1 MVAPRFLSVNQAAA
15 RACVCDTVVRAW
27 VAAGLLPAFRLGMPG
42 RRGKIMIDPDDLD
55 QCLASFKTTA
65 TPPPARPNGSCARPT
80 PRPSSPHLKR
90 LSLD

>member
-1 MVAPRFLSVNQAAA
+1 MVAPRFLSVTEAAA

-42 RRGKIMIDPDDLD
+42 CRGKIMIDPDDLD
-55 QCLASFKTTA
+55 QCLASFKTTT
-65 TPPPARPNGSCARPT
+65 TPPPVRPAGPAPRPT
-80 PRPSSPHLKR
+80 PRPSSPNLKR

>member
-1 MVAPRFLSVNQAAA
+1 VVAPRYLTVSEAAG
-15 RACVCDTVVRAW
+15 RACVCDNVVRAW
-27 VAAGLLPAFRLGMPG
+27 VAAGLLPALRLGMPG

-65 TPPPARPNGSCARPT
+65 TPPPPRPAGAGPRPA